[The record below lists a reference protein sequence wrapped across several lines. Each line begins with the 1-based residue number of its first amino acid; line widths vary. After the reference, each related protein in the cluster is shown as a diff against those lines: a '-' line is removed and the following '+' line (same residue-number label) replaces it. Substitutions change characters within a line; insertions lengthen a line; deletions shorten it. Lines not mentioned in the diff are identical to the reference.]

1 MGQMAVLYL
10 HISDAIRWRSS
21 LAVHPQGNSTFPR
34 ERVINL
40 ASGEHPRLV
49 ASASQEGRVVKDKC
63 VCQGLTSLEIVDSGY
78 TQDCWRSCCELNR
91 YPKRY
96 HTCPP
101 KVCQETIQIVTLLP
115 PCGRTLGLSKSSLLG
130 KKKKSSLLGSP
141 GGSVI
146 KNPPANAG
154 DIGSIPGLGRSN
166 TPRLS

>member
-1 MGQMAVLYL
+1 MAVLYL

-130 KKKKSSLLGSP
+130 SP